1 MIEIGKNAEETDM
14 KLVAKLLCAAALTLL
29 LCFAASAKEV
39 VIYENSFDGA
49 SALSDFTVRGNWSV
63 KNGAANLA
71 AGKSSSGCLTYKIP
85 QKYRGKKY
93 KLEVDYLGQSGMGGL
108 LIGADGEGLSST
120 PSYFFGYTASVAASG
135 TKGMFA
141 YFNEEGG
148 WGDTLRTGL
157 DTFDEKDVRLTAVVD
172 PAKREILFT
181 IKPRGGSRELFAM
194 TYCLQ
199 TTENEMIYTSFSD
212 TVGLRRAYT
221 AKGSFD
227 NFRVSVYEDD
237 VMPAMGGSVTLSGL
251 AFAASADAAV
261 TDGTLMAGTVLS
273 AADFGSAADFAADIR
288 CERRMLFYF
297 GMRDAK
303 NGFAAEIN
311 RAEETVVLYAVRD
324 GAFVWLGER
333 HVPVTDDFCRL
344 RARVRDE
351 VVSVWYDC
359 YGASDDL
366 YPLIELAQDGA
377 AAGRFGVLCEGGEA
391 KNFTVTGAGEAYAG
405 KTFVNPVC
413 YGADPDVLY
422 HDGVYYLYIRKVV
435 GDYPFTVYTST
446 DMVNWTERGGVYK
459 WQKGW
464 SSKYHFMS
472 PNVFYYDGM
481 FYLLFQAWNNDTDK
495 SARLFYASAKSPLG
509 PFEGCTML
517 HDVHE
522 IGGHPFVDDDG
533 KVYITLCRFD
543 FGSNL
548 YIEEVTVKDG
558 VITPKPETCKL
569 ILYPQTAYEVNGR
582 GRTVEGGVPWK
593 HGGYY
598 YMFYAVGSYKLHYG
612 QSYAVSKNIYGPYEK
627 YEYNPFL
634 VYNAAVDGPGDAVI
648 LPSPDGEELY
658 LVYHQHNA
666 IGTVS
671 PRMTCI
677 DRLKFVPNPDGGP
690 DVPVT
695 AGPSSTPQPVPSG
708 TEEAPAAAA
717 ETKVTLTLGSRT
729 ATRND
734 TAVTLDAAPL
744 SRGGRMMLPIRFVAE
759 AFGAAVGWDG
769 DTATAIVAA
778 GDTVITVRIG
788 EKQIFVNG
796 NAVPLDTAAF
806 IEGGRTYLPVR
817 AVADALGAAVGWD
830 GDTATATLTK

>member
-14 KLVAKLLCAAALTLL
+14 KLVAKLLCAAALSLL

-108 LIGADGEGLSST
+108 LIGADGEGLSPT

-181 IKPRGGSRELFAM
+181 IKPLDGSRELFAM

-199 TTENEMIYTSFSD
+199 TTEKEMIYTSFSD

-261 TDGTLMAGTVLS
+261 TDGTLTAGTVLS

-359 YGASDDL
+359 YEVSDDL
-366 YPLIELAQDGA
+366 YPLIELAEDGA

-405 KTFVNPVC
+405 ATFVNPVC

-481 FYLLFQAWNNDTDK
+481 FYLLFQAWNNDTDQ

-517 HDVHE
+517 NDVHE

-533 KVYITLCRFD
+533 KVYVTLCRFD

-582 GRTVEGGVPWK
+582 GRTVEGGVPIK
-593 HGGYY
+593 HGDYY
-598 YMFYAVGSYKLHYG
+598 YMIYAVGSYKLHYG

-648 LPSPDGEELY
+648 MPSPDGKELY

-708 TEEAPAAAA
+708 AEETPAAAA
-717 ETKVTLTLGSRT
+717 ETKVTLTLGSRA

-759 AFGAAVGWDG
+759 AFGAAVGWNG
-769 DTATAIVAA
+769 DTATATVAA

>member
-1 MIEIGKNAEETDM
+1 M

-108 LIGADGEGLSST
+108 LIGADGEGLSPT

-172 PAKREILFT
+172 PAKGEILFT
-181 IKPRGGSRELFAM
+181 IKPLDGSRELFAM

-199 TTENEMIYTSFSD
+199 TTEKEMIYTAFSD
-212 TVGLRRAYT
+212 TVGIRRAYT

-227 NFRVSVYEDD
+227 NFRISVYEDD
-237 VMPAMGGSVTLSGL
+237 VIPTLDGSVTLSGL

-261 TDGTLMAGTVLS
+261 TDGTLTAGTVLS

-288 CERRMLFYF
+288 CERRVLFYF

-366 YPLIELAQDGA
+366 YPLIELAQNGA

-472 PNVFYYDGM
+472 PNVFYCDGM

-717 ETKVTLTLGSRT
+717 ETKVTLTLGSRA

-769 DTATAIVAA
+769 DTATATVAA

>member
-108 LIGADGEGLSST
+108 LIGADGEGLSPT

-181 IKPRGGSRELFAM
+181 IKPQGGSRELFAM

-212 TVGLRRAYT
+212 TIGLRRAYT

-261 TDGTLMAGTVLS
+261 TDGTLTAGTVLS

-366 YPLIELAQDGA
+366 YPLIELAQNGA
-377 AAGRFGVLCEGGEA
+377 AAGRFGVLCDGGEA

-472 PNVFYYDGM
+472 PNVFYCDGM

-708 TEEAPAAAA
+708 AAETPAAAA
-717 ETKVTLTLGSRT
+717 ETKVTLTLGSRA

-769 DTATAIVAA
+769 DTATA
-778 GDTVITVRIG
+778 
-788 EKQIFVNG
+788 
-796 NAVPLDTAAF
+796 
-806 IEGGRTYLPVR
+806 
-817 AVADALGAAVGWD
+817 
-830 GDTATATLTK
+830 TLTK

>member
-1 MIEIGKNAEETDM
+1 M
-14 KLVAKLLCAAALTLL
+14 KLLTKLLCAAALTLL
-29 LCFAASAKEV
+29 LCLAASAKEV
-39 VIYENSFDGA
+39 VVYENSFDGA
-49 SALSDFTVRGNWSV
+49 SALSDFAVRGRWSV
-63 KNGAANLA
+63 KGGTANLA

-85 QKYRGKKY
+85 AKYRGKKY
-93 KLEVDYLGQSGMGGL
+93 KLEVDYLGQTGMGGL
-108 LIGADGEGLSST
+108 LIGAEGEGLSPT

-141 YFNEEGG
+141 YFNEKGG

-157 DTFDEKDVRLTAVVD
+157 DTFDERNVHLCAVVD
-172 PAKREILFT
+172 PAKGEILFT
-181 IKPRGGSRELFAM
+181 IKPQGGSRELFAM
-194 TYCLQ
+194 TYGLR

-212 TVGLRRAYT
+212 TVGIRRAYT

-237 VMPAMGGSVTLSGL
+237 VMPALDGSVTLSGL

-261 TDGTLMAGTVLS
+261 TDGTLTAGTVLS
-273 AADFGSAADFAADIR
+273 DADFGSAADFAADIR
-288 CERRMLFYF
+288 CTGRVLFCF
-297 GMRDAK
+297 GMRDAQ
-303 NGFAAEIN
+303 NGFAAEVN
-311 RAEETVVLYAVRD
+311 RAEETVVLYAICD
-324 GAFVWLGER
+324 GAFTWLGER

-351 VVSVWYDC
+351 VVSVFYDC
-359 YGASDDL
+359 YEASDDL
-366 YPLIELAQDGA
+366 YPLIELAQKGA
-377 AAGRFGVLCEGGEA
+377 AAGRFGVLCEDGAA

-405 KTFVNPVC
+405 KSFVNPVC

-422 HDGVYYLYIRKVV
+422 YEGVYYLYIRKVV
-435 GDYPFTVYTST
+435 GDHPFVVYTST
-446 DMVNWTERGGVYK
+446 DMVNWTEAGGIYE

-472 PNVFYYDGM
+472 PNVFCYDGV

-495 SARLFYASAKSPLG
+495 SARLFYASASSPLG
-509 PFEGCTML
+509 PFKGCTML
-517 HDVHE
+517 NDVHE

-533 KVYITLCRFD
+533 KVYVTLCRFD

-548 YIEEVTVKDG
+548 YIEEVAVKDG

-582 GRTVEGGVPWK
+582 GRTVEGGVPIK

-612 QSYAVSKNIYGPYEK
+612 QSYAVSKSIYGPYEK

-648 LPSPDGEELY
+648 MPSPDGKELY

-666 IGTVS
+666 IGTVT

-677 DRLKFVPNPDGGP
+677 DRMKFVRNPDGGP

-708 TEEAPAAAA
+708 AEETPAAAT
-717 ETKVTLTLGSRT
+717 ETKVTLTLGSRA

-734 TAVTLDAAPL
+734 TTVTLDAAPL

-759 AFGAAVGWDG
+759 AFGAAVGWNG
-769 DTATAIVAA
+769 DTATATVAA
-778 GDTVITVRIG
+778 GDTVITVQIG
-788 EKQIFVNG
+788 AGQMRVNG

-817 AVADALGAAVGWD
+817 AVADALGAAVAWD
-830 GDTATATLTK
+830 GETATATLMK

>member
-1 MIEIGKNAEETDM
+1 M

-39 VIYENSFDGA
+39 VIYENTFDDA
-49 SALSDFTVRGNWSV
+49 AALSDFTVRGNWSV
-63 KNGAANLA
+63 KNGAADLA
-71 AGKSSSGCLTYKIP
+71 AGKSSSGCLTWKMP
-85 QKYRGKKY
+85 QAYVGKRY
-93 KLEVDYLGQSGMGGL
+93 KLEADYLGQTGMGGL
-108 LIGADGEGLSST
+108 LIGADGEGLSPT
-120 PSYFFGYTASVAASG
+120 PSYFFGYTASVASSG

-141 YFNEEGG
+141 YFNEKGG

-157 DTFDEKDVRLTAVVD
+157 DAFDEKDVRLTAVVD

-181 IKPRGGSRELFAM
+181 IKPLDGSRELFAM

-199 TTENEMIYTSFSD
+199 TTEKEMIYTSFSD

-237 VMPAMGGSVTLSGL
+237 VMPAMGESVTLSGL

-261 TDGTLMAGTVLS
+261 TDGTLTAGTVLS

-303 NGFAAEIN
+303 NGFAAEVN
-311 RAEETVVLYAVRD
+311 RAEETVVLYAIRD

-344 RARVRDE
+344 RARVRGG

-359 YGASDDL
+359 YEASDDL
-366 YPLIELAQDGA
+366 YPLIELAEDGA
-377 AAGRFGVLCEGGEA
+377 AAGRFGVLCDGGEA

-405 KTFVNPVC
+405 ATFVNPVC

-446 DMVNWTERGGVYK
+446 DMVNWTEQGGVYK

-481 FYLLFQAWNNDTDK
+481 FYLLFQAWNNDTDQ

-517 HDVHE
+517 NDVHE

-582 GRTVEGGVPWK
+582 GRTVEGGVPIK

-598 YMFYAVGSYKLHYG
+598 YMIYAVGSYKLHYG

-648 LPSPDGEELY
+648 MPSPDGKELY

-690 DVPVT
+690 DVLVT

-708 TEEAPAAAA
+708 AEETPAAAA
-717 ETKVTLTLGSRT
+717 ETKVTLTLGSRA

-769 DTATAIVAA
+769 DTATATVAA

>member
-1 MIEIGKNAEETDM
+1 M
-14 KLVAKLLCAAALTLL
+14 KLFAKLLCAAALTLF
-29 LCFAASAKEV
+29 LCLAASAREV
-39 VIYENSFDGA
+39 VIYENGFDDA
-49 SALSDFTVRGNWSV
+49 SALSDFTVRGSWSV
-63 KNGAANLA
+63 KNGAADLA

-85 QKYRGKKY
+85 SEHRGKKY
-93 KLEVDYLGQSGMGGL
+93 KLEVDFLGQSGMGGL
-108 LIGADGEGLSST
+108 LIGAEGEGLSPT

-141 YFNEEGG
+141 YFNEKGG

-157 DTFDEKDVRLTAVVD
+157 DTFDDKDVHLCAVVD
-172 PAKREILFT
+172 PAKGEILFT
-181 IKPRGGSRELFAM
+181 IKPQDGSRELFAM

-199 TTENEMIYTSFSD
+199 TTESERIYTAFSD
-212 TVGLRRAYT
+212 TVGIRRAYA
-221 AKGSFD
+221 AKGVFD
-227 NFRVSVYEDD
+227 NFRISVFEDD
-237 VMPAMGGSVTLSGL
+237 VIPALDGSVTLSGL

-261 TDGTLMAGTVLS
+261 TDGALTAGTVLS
-273 AADFGSAADFAADIR
+273 DADFGSAADFAADIR
-288 CERRMLFYF
+288 CGSRMLLYF
-297 GMRDAK
+297 GMRDAQ
-303 NGFAAEIN
+303 NGFAAEVN
-311 RAEETVVLYAVRD
+311 RAEETVVLYAIRD
-324 GAFVWLGER
+324 GAFTWLGER

-359 YGASDDL
+359 YEVNDDL
-366 YPLIELAQDGA
+366 YPLIELERKGA
-377 AAGRFGVLCEGGEA
+377 VAGRFGVLCEGGA
-391 KNFTVTGAGEAYAG
+391 TKNFTVTGAGEAYAG
-405 KTFVNPVC
+405 ATFVNPVC

-422 HDGVYYLYIRKVV
+422 YDGVYYLYIRKVV
-435 GDYPFTVYTST
+435 GDAPFVVYTST
-446 DMVNWTERGGVYK
+446 DMVNWTERGGIYT

-481 FYLLFQAWNNDTDK
+481 FYLLFQAWNNDTEQ

-533 KVYITLCRFD
+533 KVYVTLCRFD

-548 YIEEVTVKDG
+548 YIEEVAVKDG
-558 VITPKPETCKL
+558 VITPKPETCKM

-593 HGGYY
+593 HGDYY
-598 YMFYAVGSYKLHYG
+598 YMIYAVGSYKLHYG
-612 QSYAVSKNIYGPYEK
+612 QSYAVSKSIYGPYEK

-648 LPSPDGEELY
+648 MPSPDGKELY

-690 DVPVT
+690 DVLVT

-708 TEEAPAAAA
+708 TAETPAAAT
-717 ETKVTLTLGSRT
+717 ETKVTLTLGST
-729 ATRND
+729 AATRND
-734 TAVTLDAAPL
+734 AAVTLDTAPL

-759 AFGAAVGWDG
+759 AFGAAVGWNG
-769 DTATAIVAA
+769 DTATATVAA
-778 GDTVITVRIG
+778 GDTVITVQIG
-788 EKQIFVNG
+788 AGQIFVNG

-817 AVADALGAAVGWD
+817 AIAGALGAAVEWD
-830 GDTATATLTK
+830 GATGTATLTR

>member
-14 KLVAKLLCAAALTLL
+14 KLIAKLLCAAALTLL

-108 LIGADGEGLSST
+108 LIGADGEGLSPT

-141 YFNEEGG
+141 YFNEKGG

-181 IKPRGGSRELFAM
+181 IRPLDGSRELFAM

-237 VMPAMGGSVTLSGL
+237 VMPAMSGSVTLSGL

-261 TDGTLMAGTVLS
+261 TDGMLTAGTVLS

-303 NGFAAEIN
+303 NGFAAEVN

-359 YGASDDL
+359 YEASDDL

-377 AAGRFGVLCEGGEA
+377 AAGRFGVLCEDGEA

-464 SSKYHFMS
+464 SSKHHFMS
-472 PNVFYYDGM
+472 PNVFYCDGM

-612 QSYAVSKNIYGPYEK
+612 QSYAVSKSIYGPYEK

-708 TEEAPAAAA
+708 AAENPAAAA
-717 ETKVTLTLGSRT
+717 ETKVTLTLGSRA

-769 DTATAIVAA
+769 DTATATVAA

-788 EKQIFVNG
+788 EKQILVNG
-796 NAVPLDTAAF
+796 AAVPLDTAAF

>member
-71 AGKSSSGCLTYKIP
+71 AGRSSSGCLTYKIP

-181 IKPRGGSRELFAM
+181 IKPQGGSRELFAM

-237 VMPAMGGSVTLSGL
+237 VMPAPGGSVTLSGL

-261 TDGTLMAGTVLS
+261 TDGTLTAGTVLS

-311 RAEETVVLYAVRD
+311 RAEETVVLYAVWD

-366 YPLIELAQDGA
+366 YPLIELAQNGA
-377 AAGRFGVLCEGGEA
+377 AAGRFGVLCDGGEA

-472 PNVFYYDGM
+472 PNVFYCDGM

-558 VITPKPETCKL
+558 VITPKTETCKL

-582 GRTVEGGVPWK
+582 GRTVEGGVPIK
-593 HGGYY
+593 HGDYY
-598 YMFYAVGSYKLHYG
+598 YMIYAVGSYKLHYG

-648 LPSPDGEELY
+648 MPSPDGKELY

-690 DVPVT
+690 DVLVT

-708 TEEAPAAAA
+708 TEEAPAAA
-717 ETKVTLTLGSRT
+717 ETKVTLTLGSRA

-744 SRGGRMMLPIRFVAE
+744 SRGGRMMLSIRFVAE

-769 DTATAIVAA
+769 DTATATVAA

>member
-1 MIEIGKNAEETDM
+1 M
-14 KLVAKLLCAAALTLL
+14 KLLTKLLCAAALALL

-39 VIYENSFDGA
+39 VVYENNFDGA

-63 KNGAANLA
+63 KGGAAELA

-85 QKYRGKKY
+85 AKYRGKKY
-93 KLEVDYLGQSGMGGL
+93 KLEVDYLGQTGMGGL
-108 LIGADGEGLSST
+108 LIGAEGEGLSPT

-141 YFNEEGG
+141 YFNEKGG

-157 DTFDEKDVRLTAVVD
+157 DTFDERNVHLCAVVD
-172 PAKREILFT
+172 PAKGEILFT
-181 IKPRGGSRELFAM
+181 IKPQGGSRELFAM
-194 TYCLQ
+194 TYGLR

-212 TVGLRRAYT
+212 TVGIRRAYT
-221 AKGSFD
+221 AKGTFD

-237 VMPAMGGSVTLSGL
+237 VIPALEGSVSLSGL
-251 AFAASADAAV
+251 SFAASADAVVA
-261 TDGTLMAGTVLS
+261 DGVLTAGTVLS
-273 AADFGSAADFAADIR
+273 DADFGSAADFAADIR
-288 CERRMLFYF
+288 CAGRVLFYF
-297 GMRDAK
+297 GMRDAQ
-303 NGFAAEIN
+303 NGFAAEVN
-311 RAEETVVLYAVRD
+311 RVEETVVLYAIRD
-324 GAFVWLGER
+324 GAFTWLGER

-351 VVSVWYDC
+351 VVSVFYDC

-366 YPLIELAQDGA
+366 YPLIELAQKGA
-377 AAGRFGVLCEGGEA
+377 IAGRFGVLCEGGAA
-391 KNFTVTGAGEAYAG
+391 KNFTVSGAGEAYAG

-413 YGADPDVLY
+413 FGADPDVLY
-422 HDGVYYLYIRKVV
+422 YEGVYYLYIRKVV
-435 GDYPFTVYTST
+435 GDHPFVAYTST
-446 DMVNWTERGGVYK
+446 DMVNWTEEGGIYE
-459 WQKGW
+459 WQPGW

-472 PNVFYYDGM
+472 PNVFCYDGV

-495 SARLFYASAKSPLG
+495 SARLFYASASSPLG

-517 HDVHE
+517 NDVHE

-533 KVYITLCRFD
+533 KVYVTLCRFD

-548 YIEEVTVKDG
+548 YIEEVAVKDG

-582 GRTVEGGVPWK
+582 GRTVEGGVPIK

-612 QSYAVSKNIYGPYEK
+612 QSYAVSKSIYGPYEK

-648 LPSPDGEELY
+648 MPSPDGKELY

-708 TEEAPAAAA
+708 AEETPAAAT
-717 ETKVTLTLGSRT
+717 ETKVTLTLGSRA

-734 TAVTLDAAPL
+734 TTVTLDAAPL

-769 DTATAIVAA
+769 ETATATVAA
-778 GDTVITVRIG
+778 GETVITVRIG
-788 EKQIFVNG
+788 AGQMLVSG
-796 NAVPLDTAAF
+796 AAVPLDTAAF

-817 AVADALGAAVGWD
+817 AVADALGAAVAWD
-830 GDTATATLTK
+830 GETATATLMK

>member
-1 MIEIGKNAEETDM
+1 M
-14 KLVAKLLCAAALTLL
+14 KLFAKLLCAAALTLF
-29 LCFAASAKEV
+29 LCLAASAREV
-39 VIYENSFDGA
+39 VIYENNFDDA
-49 SALSDFTVRGNWSV
+49 SALSDFTVRGSWSV
-63 KNGAANLA
+63 KNGAADLT
-71 AGKSSSGCLTYKIP
+71 AGKSSSGCLTYKMP
-85 QKYRGKKY
+85 AKYRGAKY
-93 KLEVDYLGQSGMGGL
+93 KLEADFLGQSGMGGL
-108 LIGADGEGLSST
+108 LIGAEGEGLSPT

-141 YFNEEGG
+141 YFNEKGG

-157 DTFDEKDVRLTAVVD
+157 DTFDDKDVHLCAVVD
-172 PAKREILFT
+172 PAKGEILFT
-181 IKPRGGSRELFAM
+181 IKPQDGSRELFAM

-199 TTENEMIYTSFSD
+199 TIESERIYTAFSD
-212 TVGLRRAYT
+212 TVGIRRAYA
-221 AKGSFD
+221 AKGVFD
-227 NFRVSVYEDD
+227 NFRISVFEDD
-237 VMPAMGGSVTLSGL
+237 VIPALDGSVTLSGL

-261 TDGTLMAGTVLS
+261 TDGALIAGTVLS
-273 AADFGSAADFAADIR
+273 DADFGSAADFAADIR
-288 CERRMLFYF
+288 CGSRMLLYF
-297 GMRDAK
+297 GMRDAQ
-303 NGFAAEIN
+303 NGFAAEVN
-311 RAEETVVLYAVRD
+311 RAEETVVLYAIRD
-324 GAFVWLGER
+324 GAFTWLGER

-359 YGASDDL
+359 YEVSDDL
-366 YPLIELAQDGA
+366 YPLIELEQKGA
-377 AAGRFGVLCEGGEA
+377 VAGRFGVLCEGGA
-391 KNFTVTGAGEAYAG
+391 TKNFTVTGAGEAYAG
-405 KTFVNPVC
+405 ATFVNPVC

-422 HDGVYYLYIRKVV
+422 YDGVYYLYIRKVV
-435 GDYPFTVYTST
+435 GDAPFVVYTST
-446 DMVNWTERGGVYK
+446 DMVNWTERGGIYT

-481 FYLLFQAWNNDTDK
+481 FYLLFQAWNNDTEQ

-533 KVYITLCRFD
+533 KVYVTLCRFD

-548 YIEEVTVKDG
+548 YIEEVAVKDG
-558 VITPKPETCKL
+558 VITPKPETCKM

-593 HGGYY
+593 HGDYY
-598 YMFYAVGSYKLHYG
+598 YMIYAVGSYKLHYG
-612 QSYAVSKNIYGPYEK
+612 QSYAVSKSIYGPYEK

-648 LPSPDGEELY
+648 MPSPDGKELY

-690 DVPVT
+690 DVLVT
-695 AGPSSTPQPVPSG
+695 AGPSSAPQPVPSG
-708 TEEAPAAAA
+708 TAEMPAAVT
-717 ETKVTLTLGSRT
+717 ETKVTLTLGST
-729 ATRND
+729 AAMRND
-734 TAVTLDAAPL
+734 AAVTLDTAPL
-744 SRGGRMMLPIRFVAE
+744 SRGWRMMLPIRFVAE
-759 AFGAAVGWDG
+759 AFGAAVGWNG
-769 DTATAIVAA
+769 DTATATVAA
-778 GDTVITVRIG
+778 GDTVITVQIG
-788 EKQIFVNG
+788 AGQIFVNG

-817 AVADALGAAVGWD
+817 AIAVALGAVVEWD
-830 GDTATATLTK
+830 GDTATATLTR

>member
-1 MIEIGKNAEETDM
+1 M
-14 KLVAKLLCAAALTLL
+14 KLFAKLLCAAALTLF
-29 LCFAASAKEV
+29 LCLAASAREV
-39 VIYENSFDGA
+39 VIYENGFDDA
-49 SALSDFTVRGNWSV
+49 SALSDFTVRGSWSV
-63 KNGAANLA
+63 KNDAADLA

-85 QKYRGKKY
+85 SEHRGKKY
-93 KLEVDYLGQSGMGGL
+93 KLEVDFLGQSGMGGL
-108 LIGADGEGLSST
+108 LIGAEGEGLSPT

-141 YFNEEGG
+141 YFNEKGG

-157 DTFDEKDVRLTAVVD
+157 DTFDDKDVHLCAVVD
-172 PAKREILFT
+172 PAKGEILFT
-181 IKPRGGSRELFAM
+181 IKPQDGSRELFAM

-199 TTENEMIYTSFSD
+199 TTESERIYTAFSD
-212 TVGLRRAYT
+212 TVGIRRAYA
-221 AKGSFD
+221 AKGVFD
-227 NFRVSVYEDD
+227 NFRISVFEDD
-237 VMPAMGGSVTLSGL
+237 VIPALDGSVTLSGL

-261 TDGTLMAGTVLS
+261 TDGALTAGTVLS
-273 AADFGSAADFAADIR
+273 DADFGSAADFAADIR
-288 CERRMLFYF
+288 CGSRMLLYF
-297 GMRDAK
+297 GMRDAQ
-303 NGFAAEIN
+303 NGFAAEVN
-311 RAEETVVLYAVRD
+311 RAEETVVLYAIRD
-324 GAFVWLGER
+324 GAFTWLGER

-359 YGASDDL
+359 YEVNDDL
-366 YPLIELAQDGA
+366 YPLIELERKGA
-377 AAGRFGVLCEGGEA
+377 VAGRFGVLCEGGA
-391 KNFTVTGAGEAYAG
+391 TKNFTVTGAGEAYAG
-405 KTFVNPVC
+405 ATFVNPVC

-422 HDGVYYLYIRKVV
+422 YDGVYYLYIRKVV
-435 GDYPFTVYTST
+435 GDAPFVVYTST
-446 DMVNWTERGGVYK
+446 DMVNWTERGGIYT

-481 FYLLFQAWNNDTDK
+481 FYLLFQAWNNDTEQ

-533 KVYITLCRFD
+533 KVYVTLCRFD

-548 YIEEVTVKDG
+548 YIEEVAVKDG
-558 VITPKPETCKL
+558 VVTPKPETCKM

-593 HGGYY
+593 HGDYY
-598 YMFYAVGSYKLHYG
+598 YMIYAVGSYKLHYG
-612 QSYAVSKNIYGPYEK
+612 QSYAVSKSIYGPYEK

-648 LPSPDGEELY
+648 MPSPDGKELY

-690 DVPVT
+690 DVLVT

-708 TEEAPAAAA
+708 TAEMPAAVT
-717 ETKVTLTLGSRT
+717 ETKVTLTLGST
-729 ATRND
+729 AATRND
-734 TAVTLDAAPL
+734 AAVTLDTTPL

-769 DTATAIVAA
+769 DTATATVAA
-778 GDTVITVRIG
+778 GDTVITVQIG
-788 EKQIFVNG
+788 AGQIFVNG

-817 AVADALGAAVGWD
+817 AIADALGAAVEWD
-830 GDTATATLTK
+830 GDTATATLTR

>member
-108 LIGADGEGLSST
+108 LIGADGEGLSPT

-157 DTFDEKDVRLTAVVD
+157 DTFDEQDVRLTAVVD

-181 IKPRGGSRELFAM
+181 IKSQGGSRELFAM

-261 TDGTLMAGTVLS
+261 TDGTLTAGTVLS

-359 YGASDDL
+359 YEASDDL
-366 YPLIELAQDGA
+366 YPLIELAQNGA

-391 KNFTVTGAGEAYAG
+391 KNFTVIGAGEAYAG

-413 YGADPDVLY
+413 YGADPEVLY

-472 PNVFYYDGM
+472 PNVFYCDGV

-558 VITPKPETCKL
+558 VITPKPGTCKL

-708 TEEAPAAAA
+708 AAETPAAAA
-717 ETKVTLTLGSRT
+717 ETKVTLTLGSRA

-769 DTATAIVAA
+769 DTATATVAA

>member
-1 MIEIGKNAEETDM
+1 M
-14 KLVAKLLCAAALTLL
+14 KPIAKLLCAAALTFL

-108 LIGADGEGLSST
+108 LIGADGEGLSPT

-141 YFNEEGG
+141 YFNEKGG

-181 IKPRGGSRELFAM
+181 IKPQDGSRELFAM

-237 VMPAMGGSVTLSGL
+237 VMPAPGGSVTLSGL

-261 TDGTLMAGTVLS
+261 TDGMLTAGTVLS

-288 CERRMLFYF
+288 CERRVLFYF

-303 NGFAAEIN
+303 NGFAAEVN

-359 YGASDDL
+359 YEASDDL

-377 AAGRFGVLCEGGEA
+377 AAGRFGVLCDGGEA

-472 PNVFYYDGM
+472 PNVFYCDGM
-481 FYLLFQAWNNDTDK
+481 FYLLFQAWNNDTDR

-612 QSYAVSKNIYGPYEK
+612 QSYAVSKSIYGPYEK
-627 YEYNPFL
+627 YAYNPFL

-708 TEEAPAAAA
+708 AAETPAAAA
-717 ETKVTLTLGSRT
+717 ETKVTLTLGSRA

-769 DTATAIVAA
+769 DAATATVAA
-778 GDTVITVRIG
+778 GETVIMVRIG

-796 NAVPLDTAAF
+796 AAVPLDTAAF

>member
-1 MIEIGKNAEETDM
+1 M
-14 KLVAKLLCAAALTLL
+14 KLFAKLLCAAALTLF
-29 LCFAASAKEV
+29 LCLAASAREV
-39 VIYENSFDGA
+39 VIYENGFDDA
-49 SALSDFTVRGNWSV
+49 SALSDFTVRGSWSV
-63 KNGAANLA
+63 KNGAADLA

-85 QKYRGKKY
+85 SEHRGKKY
-93 KLEVDYLGQSGMGGL
+93 KLEVDFLGQSGMGGL
-108 LIGADGEGLSST
+108 LIGAEGEGLSPT

-141 YFNEEGG
+141 YFNEKGG

-157 DTFDEKDVRLTAVVD
+157 DTFDDKDVHLCAVVD
-172 PAKREILFT
+172 PAKGEILFT
-181 IKPRGGSRELFAM
+181 IKPQDGSRELFAM

-199 TTENEMIYTSFSD
+199 TTESERIYTAFSD
-212 TVGLRRAYT
+212 TVGIRRAYA
-221 AKGSFD
+221 AKGVFD
-227 NFRVSVYEDD
+227 NFRISVFEDD
-237 VMPAMGGSVTLSGL
+237 VIPALDGSVTLSGL

-261 TDGTLMAGTVLS
+261 TDGALTAGTVLS
-273 AADFGSAADFAADIR
+273 DADFGSAADFAADIR
-288 CERRMLFYF
+288 CGSRMLLYF
-297 GMRDAK
+297 GMRDAQ
-303 NGFAAEIN
+303 NGFAAEVN
-311 RAEETVVLYAVRD
+311 RAEETVVLYAIRD
-324 GAFVWLGER
+324 GVFTWLGER

-351 VVSVWYDC
+351 VVSVRYDC
-359 YGASDDL
+359 YEVNDDL
-366 YPLIELAQDGA
+366 YPLIELEQKGA
-377 AAGRFGVLCEGGEA
+377 VAGRFGVLCEGGA
-391 KNFTVTGAGEAYAG
+391 TKNFTVTGAGEAYAG
-405 KTFVNPVC
+405 ATFVNPVC

-422 HDGVYYLYIRKVV
+422 YDGVYYLYIRKVV
-435 GDYPFTVYTST
+435 GDAPFVVYTST
-446 DMVNWTERGGVYK
+446 DMVNWTERGGIYT

-481 FYLLFQAWNNDTDK
+481 FYLLFQAWNNDTEQ

-533 KVYITLCRFD
+533 KVYVTLCRFD

-548 YIEEVTVKDG
+548 YIEEVAVKDG
-558 VITPKPETCKL
+558 VITPKPETCKM

-593 HGGYY
+593 HGDYY
-598 YMFYAVGSYKLHYG
+598 YMIYAVGSYKLHYG
-612 QSYAVSKNIYGPYEK
+612 QSYAVSKSIYGPYEK

-648 LPSPDGEELY
+648 MPSPDGKELY

-690 DVPVT
+690 DVLVT

-708 TEEAPAAAA
+708 TA
-717 ETKVTLTLGSRT
+717 TLGST
-729 ATRND
+729 AATRND
-734 TAVTLDAAPL
+734 AAVTLDTAPL

-759 AFGAAVGWDG
+759 AFGAAVGWNG
-769 DTATAIVAA
+769 DTATATVAA
-778 GDTVITVRIG
+778 GDTVITVQIG
-788 EKQIFVNG
+788 AGQIFVNG
-796 NAVPLDTAAF
+796 AAVPLDTAAF

-817 AVADALGAAVGWD
+817 AIADALGAAVEWD
-830 GDTATATLTK
+830 GDTATATLTR

>member
-29 LCFAASAKEV
+29 LCFATSAKEV

-71 AGKSSSGCLTYKIP
+71 AGRSSSGCLTYKIP

-108 LIGADGEGLSST
+108 LIGADGEGLSPT
-120 PSYFFGYTASVAASG
+120 PSYFFGYTASVASSG

-141 YFNEEGG
+141 YFNEKGG

-157 DTFDEKDVRLTAVVD
+157 DAFDEKDVRLTAVVD

-181 IKPRGGSRELFAM
+181 IKPLDGSRELFAM

-199 TTENEMIYTSFSD
+199 TTEKEMIYTSFSD

-227 NFRVSVYEDD
+227 NFRVSVYKDD

-261 TDGTLMAGTVLS
+261 TDGTLTAGTVLS

-303 NGFAAEIN
+303 NGFAAEVN
-311 RAEETVVLYAVRD
+311 RAEETVVLYAIRD

-344 RARVRDE
+344 RARVRGG

-359 YGASDDL
+359 YEASDDL

-377 AAGRFGVLCEGGEA
+377 AAGRFGVLCDGGEA

-472 PNVFYYDGM
+472 PNVFYCDGM

-558 VITPKPETCKL
+558 VITPKTETCKL

-612 QSYAVSKNIYGPYEK
+612 QSYAVSKSIYGPYEK

-708 TEEAPAAAA
+708 AEETPAAAA
-717 ETKVTLTLGSRT
+717 ETKVTLTLGSRA

-769 DTATAIVAA
+769 DTATATVAA

-806 IEGGRTYLPVR
+806 IEGERTYLPVR

>member
-1 MIEIGKNAEETDM
+1 M
-14 KLVAKLLCAAALTLL
+14 KPIAKLLCAAALTFL

-63 KNGAANLA
+63 KNGTANLA

-108 LIGADGEGLSST
+108 LIGADGEGLSPT

-141 YFNEEGG
+141 YFNEKGG

-181 IKPRGGSRELFAM
+181 IKPQDGSRELFAM

-261 TDGTLMAGTVLS
+261 SDGTLTAGTVLS

-303 NGFAAEIN
+303 NGFAAEVN

-359 YGASDDL
+359 YEASDDL

-377 AAGRFGVLCEGGEA
+377 AAGRFGVLCDGGEA

-464 SSKYHFMS
+464 SSKHHFMS
-472 PNVFYYDGM
+472 PNVFYCDGM

-612 QSYAVSKNIYGPYEK
+612 QSYAVSKSIYGPYEK
-627 YEYNPFL
+627 YAYNPFL

-708 TEEAPAAAA
+708 AAETPAAAA
-717 ETKVTLTLGSRT
+717 ETKVTLTLGSRA

-769 DTATAIVAA
+769 DASTATVAA
-778 GDTVITVRIG
+778 GETVITVRIG

-796 NAVPLDTAAF
+796 AAVPLDTAAF

>member
-1 MIEIGKNAEETDM
+1 M
-14 KLVAKLLCAAALTLL
+14 KPIAKLLCAAALTLL
-29 LCFAASAKEV
+29 LCLAASAREV
-39 VIYENSFDGA
+39 VIYENNFDGA
-49 SALSDFTVRGNWSV
+49 SALSDFAVRGRWSV
-63 KNGAANLA
+63 KGGTANLA

-85 QKYRGKKY
+85 AKYRGKKY
-93 KLEVDYLGQSGMGGL
+93 KLEVDYLGQTGMGGL
-108 LIGADGEGLSST
+108 LIGAEGEGLSPT

-141 YFNEEGG
+141 YFNEKGG

-157 DTFDEKDVRLTAVVD
+157 DTFDERNVHLCAVVD
-172 PAKREILFT
+172 PAKGEILFT
-181 IKPRGGSRELFAM
+181 IKPQGGSRELFAM
-194 TYCLQ
+194 TYGLR

-212 TVGLRRAYT
+212 TVGIRRAYT

-237 VMPAMGGSVTLSGL
+237 VMPALDGSVTLSGL

-261 TDGTLMAGTVLS
+261 TDGTLTAGTVLS
-273 AADFGSAADFAADIR
+273 DADFGSAADFAADIR
-288 CERRMLFYF
+288 CTGRVLFCF
-297 GMRDAK
+297 GMRDAQ
-303 NGFAAEIN
+303 NGFAAEVN
-311 RAEETVVLYAVRD
+311 RAEETVVLYAICD
-324 GAFVWLGER
+324 GAFTWLGER

-351 VVSVWYDC
+351 VVSVFYDC
-359 YGASDDL
+359 YEASDDL
-366 YPLIELAQDGA
+366 YPLIELAQKGA
-377 AAGRFGVLCEGGEA
+377 AAGRFGVLCEDGAA

-405 KTFVNPVC
+405 KSFVNPVC

-422 HDGVYYLYIRKVV
+422 YEGVYYLYIRKVV
-435 GDYPFTVYTST
+435 GDHPFVVYTST
-446 DMVNWTERGGVYK
+446 DMVNWTEAGGIYE

-472 PNVFYYDGM
+472 PNVFYYDGV

-495 SARLFYASAKSPLG
+495 SARLFYASASSPLG
-509 PFEGCTML
+509 PFKGCTML
-517 HDVHE
+517 NDVHE

-533 KVYITLCRFD
+533 KVYVTLCRFD

-548 YIEEVTVKDG
+548 YIEEVAVKDG

-582 GRTVEGGVPWK
+582 GRTVEGGVPIK

-612 QSYAVSKNIYGPYEK
+612 QSYAVSKSIYGPYEK

-648 LPSPDGEELY
+648 MPSPDGKELY

-708 TEEAPAAAA
+708 AEETPAAAT
-717 ETKVTLTLGSRT
+717 ETKVTLTLGSRA

-734 TAVTLDAAPL
+734 TTVTLDAAPL

-759 AFGAAVGWDG
+759 AFGAAVGWNG
-769 DTATAIVAA
+769 DTATATVAA
-778 GDTVITVRIG
+778 GDTVITVQIG
-788 EKQIFVNG
+788 AGQMRVNG

-817 AVADALGAAVGWD
+817 AVADALGAAVAWD
-830 GDTATATLTK
+830 GETATATLMK

>member
-108 LIGADGEGLSST
+108 LIGADGEGLSPT

-172 PAKREILFT
+172 PAKGEILFT
-181 IKPRGGSRELFAM
+181 IKPLDGSRELFAM

-199 TTENEMIYTSFSD
+199 TTEKEMIYTAFSD
-212 TVGLRRAYT
+212 TVGIRRAYT

-227 NFRVSVYEDD
+227 NFRISVYEDD
-237 VMPAMGGSVTLSGL
+237 VIPTLDGSVTLSGL

-261 TDGTLMAGTVLS
+261 TDGTLTAGTVLS

-288 CERRMLFYF
+288 CERRVLFYF

-366 YPLIELAQDGA
+366 YPLIELAQNGA

-472 PNVFYYDGM
+472 PNVFYCDGM

-717 ETKVTLTLGSRT
+717 ETKVTLTLGSRA

-769 DTATAIVAA
+769 DTATATVAA

>member
-237 VMPAMGGSVTLSGL
+237 VMPAPGGSVTLLGL

-261 TDGTLMAGTVLS
+261 TDGTLTAGTVLS

-377 AAGRFGVLCEGGEA
+377 AAGRFGVLCDGGEA

-472 PNVFYYDGM
+472 PNVFYCNGM

-558 VITPKPETCKL
+558 VITPKTETCKL

-593 HGGYY
+593 HDGYY

-648 LPSPDGEELY
+648 LPAPDGEELY

-708 TEEAPAAAA
+708 AAETPAAAA

-759 AFGAAVGWDG
+759 AFGAAVGWNG
-769 DTATAIVAA
+769 DTATATVAA

>member
-71 AGKSSSGCLTYKIP
+71 AGKSSSGCLTYKMP

-157 DTFDEKDVRLTAVVD
+157 DTFDEKDVRLT
-172 PAKREILFT
+172 
-181 IKPRGGSRELFAM
+181 
-194 TYCLQ
+194 Q

-359 YGASDDL
+359 YGESDDL

-472 PNVFYYDGM
+472 PNVFYCDGM

-558 VITPKPETCKL
+558 VITPKPGTCKL

-695 AGPSSTPQPVPSG
+695 AGPSSTLQPVPSG
-708 TEEAPAAAA
+708 AEETPAAAA

>member
-71 AGKSSSGCLTYKIP
+71 AGKSSSGCLTYKMP
-85 QKYRGKKY
+85 QKYRDKKY

-108 LIGADGEGLSST
+108 LIGADGEGLSPT

-181 IKPRGGSRELFAM
+181 IKPQGGSRELFAM
-194 TYCLQ
+194 TYCLR

-261 TDGTLMAGTVLS
+261 TDGTLTAGTVLS

-366 YPLIELAQDGA
+366 YPLIELAQNGA

-472 PNVFYYDGM
+472 PNVFYCDGM

-558 VITPKPETCKL
+558 VITPKTETCKL

-612 QSYAVSKNIYGPYEK
+612 QSYAVSKSIYGPYEK

>member
-1 MIEIGKNAEETDM
+1 M
-14 KLVAKLLCAAALTLL
+14 KLFAKLLCAAALTLF
-29 LCFAASAKEV
+29 LCLAASAREV
-39 VIYENSFDGA
+39 VIYENGFDDA
-49 SALSDFTVRGNWSV
+49 SALSDFTVRGSWSV
-63 KNGAANLA
+63 KNGAADLA

-85 QKYRGKKY
+85 SEHRGKKY
-93 KLEVDYLGQSGMGGL
+93 KLEVDFLGQSGMGGL
-108 LIGADGEGLSST
+108 LIGAEGEGLSPT

-141 YFNEEGG
+141 YFNEKGG

-157 DTFDEKDVRLTAVVD
+157 DTFDDKDVHLCAVVD
-172 PAKREILFT
+172 PAKGEILFT
-181 IKPRGGSRELFAM
+181 IKPQDGSRELFAM

-199 TTENEMIYTSFSD
+199 TTESERIYTAFSD
-212 TVGLRRAYT
+212 TVGIRRAYA
-221 AKGSFD
+221 AKGVFD
-227 NFRVSVYEDD
+227 NFRISVFEDD
-237 VMPAMGGSVTLSGL
+237 VIPALDGSVTLSGL

-261 TDGTLMAGTVLS
+261 TDGALTAGTVLS
-273 AADFGSAADFAADIR
+273 DADFGSAADFAADIR
-288 CERRMLFYF
+288 CGSRMLLYF
-297 GMRDAK
+297 GMRDAQ
-303 NGFAAEIN
+303 NGFAAEVN
-311 RAEETVVLYAVRD
+311 RAEETVVLYAIRD
-324 GAFVWLGER
+324 GAFTWLGER

-351 VVSVWYDC
+351 VVSVRYDC
-359 YGASDDL
+359 YEVNDDL
-366 YPLIELAQDGA
+366 YPLIELEQKGA
-377 AAGRFGVLCEGGEA
+377 VAGRFGVLCEGGA
-391 KNFTVTGAGEAYAG
+391 TKNFTVTGAGEAYAG
-405 KTFVNPVC
+405 ATFVNPVC

-422 HDGVYYLYIRKVV
+422 YDGVYYLYIRKVV
-435 GDYPFTVYTST
+435 GDAPFVVYTST
-446 DMVNWTERGGVYK
+446 DMVNWTERGGIYT

-481 FYLLFQAWNNDTDK
+481 FYLLFQAWNNDTEQ

-533 KVYITLCRFD
+533 KVYVTLCRFD

-548 YIEEVTVKDG
+548 YIEKVAVKDG
-558 VITPKPETCKL
+558 VITPKPETCKM

-593 HGGYY
+593 HGDYY
-598 YMFYAVGSYKLHYG
+598 YMIYAVGSYKLHYG
-612 QSYAVSKNIYGPYEK
+612 QSYAVSKSIYGPYEK

-648 LPSPDGEELY
+648 MPSPDGKELY

-690 DVPVT
+690 DVLVT

-708 TEEAPAAAA
+708 TAEMPAAVT
-717 ETKVTLTLGSRT
+717 ETKVTLTLGST
-729 ATRND
+729 AATRND
-734 TAVTLDAAPL
+734 AAVTLDTAPL

-759 AFGAAVGWDG
+759 AFGAAVGWNG
-769 DTATAIVAA
+769 DTATATVAA
-778 GDTVITVRIG
+778 GDTVITVQIG
-788 EKQIFVNG
+788 AGQIFVNG

-817 AVADALGAAVGWD
+817 AIAGALGAAVEWD
-830 GDTATATLTK
+830 GDTATATLTR

>member
-108 LIGADGEGLSST
+108 LIGADGEGLSPT
-120 PSYFFGYTASVAASG
+120 PSYFFGYTASVASSG

-141 YFNEEGG
+141 YFNEKGG

-157 DTFDEKDVRLTAVVD
+157 DAFDEKDVRLTCVVD

-181 IKPRGGSRELFAM
+181 IKPLDGSRELFAM

-261 TDGTLMAGTVLS
+261 TDGTLTAGTVLS
-273 AADFGSAADFAADIR
+273 AADFGGAADFAADIR

-366 YPLIELAQDGA
+366 YPLIELAQNGA

-435 GDYPFTVYTST
+435 GDDPFTVYIST

-472 PNVFYYDGM
+472 PNVFYCDGM

-708 TEEAPAAAA
+708 AAETPAAAA

-769 DTATAIVAA
+769 DTATATVAA

>member
-108 LIGADGEGLSST
+108 LIGADGEGLSPT

-141 YFNEEGG
+141 YFNEKGG

-157 DTFDEKDVRLTAVVD
+157 DPFDEQDVRLTAVVD

-181 IKPRGGSRELFAM
+181 IKPQGGSRELFAM

-237 VMPAMGGSVTLSGL
+237 VMPAMGGSVTLSGF

-261 TDGTLMAGTVLS
+261 TDGTLTAGTVLS

-303 NGFAAEIN
+303 NGFAAEVN
-311 RAEETVVLYAVRD
+311 RAEENVVLYAVRD

-359 YGASDDL
+359 YEASDDL
-366 YPLIELAQDGA
+366 YPLIELAQNGA

-391 KNFTVTGAGEAYAG
+391 KNFTVTGAGEAYEG

-472 PNVFYYDGM
+472 PNVFYCDGM
-481 FYLLFQAWNNDTDK
+481 FYLLFQARNNDTDK

-708 TEEAPAAAA
+708 AEEAPAAAA
-717 ETKVTLTLGSRT
+717 ETKVTLTLGSRA

-769 DTATAIVAA
+769 DTAMATVAA

-796 NAVPLDTAAF
+796 AAVPLDTAAF

>member
-1 MIEIGKNAEETDM
+1 M
-14 KLVAKLLCAAALTLL
+14 KPIAKLLCAAALSLL

-108 LIGADGEGLSST
+108 LIGADGEGLSPT

-135 TKGMFA
+135 TKGLFA
-141 YFNEEGG
+141 YFNEKGG

-181 IKPRGGSRELFAM
+181 IKPQDGSRELFAM

-237 VMPAMGGSVTLSGL
+237 VMPAMSGSVTLSGL

-261 TDGTLMAGTVLS
+261 TDGTLTAGTVLS

-303 NGFAAEIN
+303 NGFAAEVN

-359 YGASDDL
+359 YEASDDL

-377 AAGRFGVLCEGGEA
+377 AAGRFGVLCDGGEA

-435 GDYPFTVYTST
+435 GDYPFTVYTSA
-446 DMVNWTERGGVYK
+446 DMVNWTERGGVYE

-472 PNVFYYDGM
+472 PNVFYCDGM
-481 FYLLFQAWNNDTDK
+481 FYLLFQAWNNDTDR

-612 QSYAVSKNIYGPYEK
+612 QSYAVSKSIYGPYEK
-627 YEYNPFL
+627 YAYNPFL

-708 TEEAPAAAA
+708 AAETPAAAA
-717 ETKVTLTLGSRT
+717 ETKVTLTLGSRA

-769 DTATAIVAA
+769 DAATATVAA
-778 GDTVITVRIG
+778 GETVITVRIG

-796 NAVPLDTAAF
+796 AAVPLDTAAF

>member
-1 MIEIGKNAEETDM
+1 M
-14 KLVAKLLCAAALTLL
+14 KLFAKLLCAAVLILV
-29 LCFAASAKEV
+29 LCLAASAREV
-39 VIYENSFDGA
+39 VIYENGFDDA
-49 SALSDFTVRGNWSV
+49 SALSDFTVRGSWSV
-63 KNGAANLA
+63 KNGAADLA
-71 AGKSSSGCLTYKIP
+71 AGKSSSGCLTYKMP
-85 QKYRGKKY
+85 AKYRGAKY
-93 KLEVDYLGQSGMGGL
+93 KLEADFLGQSGMGGL
-108 LIGADGEGLSST
+108 LIGAEGEGLSPT

-141 YFNEEGG
+141 YFNEKGG

-157 DTFDEKDVRLTAVVD
+157 DTFDDKDVHLCAVVD
-172 PAKREILFT
+172 PAKGEILFT
-181 IKPRGGSRELFAM
+181 IQPQDGSRELFAM

-199 TTENEMIYTSFSD
+199 TTESERIYTAFSD
-212 TVGLRRAYT
+212 TVGIRRAYA
-221 AKGSFD
+221 AKGVFD
-227 NFRVSVYEDD
+227 NFRISVFEDD
-237 VMPAMGGSVTLSGL
+237 VIPALDGSVTLSGL

-261 TDGTLMAGTVLS
+261 TDGALTAGTVLS
-273 AADFGSAADFAADIR
+273 EADFGSAADFAADIR
-288 CERRMLFYF
+288 CGSRMLLYF
-297 GMRDAK
+297 GMRDAQ
-303 NGFAAEIN
+303 NGFAAEVN
-311 RAEETVVLYAVRD
+311 RAEETVVLYAIRD
-324 GAFVWLGER
+324 GAFTWLGER

-351 VVSVWYDC
+351 VVSVRYDC
-359 YGASDDL
+359 YEVSDDL
-366 YPLIELAQDGA
+366 YPLIELEQKGA
-377 AAGRFGVLCEGGEA
+377 VAGRFGVLCEGGA
-391 KNFTVTGAGEAYAG
+391 TKNFTVTGAGEAHAG
-405 KTFVNPVC
+405 ATFVNPVC

-422 HDGVYYLYIRKVV
+422 YDGVYYLYIRKVV
-435 GDYPFTVYTST
+435 GDAPFVVYTST
-446 DMVNWTERGGVYK
+446 DMVNWTERGGIYT

-481 FYLLFQAWNNDTDK
+481 FYLLFQARNNDTEQ

-533 KVYITLCRFD
+533 KVYVTLCRFD

-548 YIEEVTVKDG
+548 YIEEVSVKDG
-558 VITPKPETCKL
+558 VITPKPETCKM

-593 HGGYY
+593 HGDYY
-598 YMFYAVGSYKLHYG
+598 YMIYAVGSYKLHYG
-612 QSYAVSKNIYGPYEK
+612 QSYAVSKSIYGPYEK

-648 LPSPDGEELY
+648 MPSPDGKELY

-690 DVPVT
+690 DVLVT

-708 TEEAPAAAA
+708 TAEMPAAVT
-717 ETKVTLTLGSRT
+717 ETKVTLTLGST
-729 ATRND
+729 AAMRND
-734 TAVTLDAAPL
+734 AAVTLDTAPL

-759 AFGAAVGWDG
+759 AFGAAVGWNG
-769 DTATAIVAA
+769 DTATATVAA
-778 GDTVITVRIG
+778 GDTVVTVQIG
-788 EKQIFVNG
+788 AGQIFVNG
-796 NAVPLDTAAF
+796 AAVPLDTAAF

-817 AVADALGAAVGWD
+817 AIADALGAAVEWD
-830 GDTATATLTK
+830 GDTATATLTR

>member
-71 AGKSSSGCLTYKIP
+71 AGKSSSGCLTYKMP

-157 DTFDEKDVRLTAVVD
+157 DPFDEKDVRLTAVVD

-181 IKPRGGSRELFAM
+181 IKPQGGSRELFAM

-261 TDGTLMAGTVLS
+261 TDGTLTAGTVLS

-366 YPLIELAQDGA
+366 YPLIELAQNGA

-391 KNFTVTGAGEAYAG
+391 KNFTVIGAGEAYAG

-435 GDYPFTVYTST
+435 GDYPLTVYTST

-481 FYLLFQAWNNDTDK
+481 FYLLFQAWNNDTDQ

-533 KVYITLCRFD
+533 KVYVTLCRFD

-582 GRTVEGGVPWK
+582 GRTVEGGVPIK

-598 YMFYAVGSYKLHYG
+598 YMIYAVGSYKLHYG

-648 LPSPDGEELY
+648 MPSPDGKELY

-677 DRLKFVPNPDGGP
+677 DRLKLVPNPDGGP

-717 ETKVTLTLGSRT
+717 ETKVTLTLGSRA

-769 DTATAIVAA
+769 DTATATVAA

-788 EKQIFVNG
+788 EKQILANG
-796 NAVPLDTAAF
+796 AAVPLDTAAF

-817 AVADALGAAVGWD
+817 AVADALGAEVGWD

>member
-1 MIEIGKNAEETDM
+1 MIEIEKNAEETDM

-71 AGKSSSGCLTYKIP
+71 AGKSSSGCLTYKMP

-108 LIGADGEGLSST
+108 LIGADGEGLSPT

-181 IKPRGGSRELFAM
+181 IKPLDGSRELFAM

-199 TTENEMIYTSFSD
+199 TTEKEMIYTSFSD

-261 TDGTLMAGTVLS
+261 TDGTLTAGTVLS

-303 NGFAAEIN
+303 NGFAAEVN
-311 RAEETVVLYAVRD
+311 RAEETVVLYAIRD

-359 YGASDDL
+359 YGESDDL
-366 YPLIELAQDGA
+366 YPLIELAEDGA

-481 FYLLFQAWNNDTDK
+481 FYLLFQAWNNDTDQ

-533 KVYITLCRFD
+533 KVYVTLCRFD

-582 GRTVEGGVPWK
+582 GRTVEGGVPIK
-593 HGGYY
+593 HGDYY
-598 YMFYAVGSYKLHYG
+598 YMIYAVGSYKLHYG

-648 LPSPDGEELY
+648 MPSPDGKELY

-690 DVPVT
+690 DVLVT

-708 TEEAPAAAA
+708 AEETPAAAA
-717 ETKVTLTLGSRT
+717 ETKVTLTLGSRA

-769 DTATAIVAA
+769 DTATATVAA

-796 NAVPLDTAAF
+796 AAVPLDTAAF

>member
-1 MIEIGKNAEETDM
+1 MIEIEKNAEETDM

-71 AGKSSSGCLTYKIP
+71 AGKSSSGCLTYKMP

-108 LIGADGEGLSST
+108 LIGADGEGLSPT

-181 IKPRGGSRELFAM
+181 IKPLDGSRELFAM

-199 TTENEMIYTSFSD
+199 TTEKEMIYTSFSD

-261 TDGTLMAGTVLS
+261 TDGTLTAGTVLS

-303 NGFAAEIN
+303 NGFAAEVN
-311 RAEETVVLYAVRD
+311 RAEETVVLYAIRD

-359 YGASDDL
+359 YGESDDL
-366 YPLIELAQDGA
+366 YPLIELAEDGA

-481 FYLLFQAWNNDTDK
+481 FYLLFQAWNNDTDQ

-533 KVYITLCRFD
+533 KVYVTLCRFD

-582 GRTVEGGVPWK
+582 GRTVEGGVPIK
-593 HGGYY
+593 HGDYY
-598 YMFYAVGSYKLHYG
+598 YMIYAVGSYKLHYG

-648 LPSPDGEELY
+648 MPSPDGKELY

-690 DVPVT
+690 DVLVT

-708 TEEAPAAAA
+708 AEETPAAAA
-717 ETKVTLTLGSRT
+717 ETKVTLTLGSRA

-769 DTATAIVAA
+769 DTATATVAA
-778 GDTVITVRIG
+778 GDTVITVQIG
-788 EKQIFVNG
+788 AGQIFVNG

-817 AVADALGAAVGWD
+817 AIAGALGAAVEWD
-830 GDTATATLTK
+830 GATGTATLTK

>member
-1 MIEIGKNAEETDM
+1 MIEIEKNAEETDM

-108 LIGADGEGLSST
+108 LIGADGEGLSPT

-181 IKPRGGSRELFAM
+181 IKPQGGSRELFAM

-237 VMPAMGGSVTLSGL
+237 VMPAPGGSVTLSGL

-261 TDGTLMAGTVLS
+261 SDGTLTAGTVLS

-303 NGFAAEIN
+303 NGFAAEVN

-359 YGASDDL
+359 YEASDDL

-377 AAGRFGVLCEGGEA
+377 AAGRFGVLCDGGEA

-472 PNVFYYDGM
+472 PNVFYCDGM

-612 QSYAVSKNIYGPYEK
+612 QSYAVSKSIYGPYEK

-708 TEEAPAAAA
+708 AAETPAAAA
-717 ETKVTLTLGSRT
+717 ETKVTLTLGSRA

-769 DTATAIVAA
+769 DTATATVAA

>member
-71 AGKSSSGCLTYKIP
+71 AGKSSSGCLTYKMP

-108 LIGADGEGLSST
+108 LIGADGAGLSST

-181 IKPRGGSRELFAM
+181 IKPQGGSRELFAM

-261 TDGTLMAGTVLS
+261 TDGTLTAGTVLS

-359 YGASDDL
+359 YGESDDL

-435 GDYPFTVYTST
+435 GDDPFTVYTST

-472 PNVFYYDGM
+472 PNVFYCDGM

-708 TEEAPAAAA
+708 AAETPAAA
-717 ETKVTLTLGSRT
+717 ETKVTLTLGSRA

-769 DTATAIVAA
+769 DTATATVAA